1 MINLSHNLLSRLL
14 PSYLNLQNVKHLILR
29 GNNLTGISLPKV
41 VLNKLS
47 LLTLDIRDN
56 RMFGSIPE
64 EIDRLSNL
72 RVLLLSGNHFSGMIP
87 KKLCQLEKISIMNL
101 SRNSFSGTIPYCFR
115 KITFGQID
123 ASEFVYISDA
133 SFFRFW
139 FSPPI

>member
-1 MINLSHNLLSRLL
+1 M
-14 PSYLNLQNVKHLILR
+14 
-29 GNNLTGISLPKV
+29 NNLTGITLLKV
-41 VLNKLS
+41 VLNSLS

-56 RMFGSIPE
+56 RFFDSIPE
-64 EIDRLSNL
+64 EIDSLSKL

-87 KKLCQLEKISIMNL
+87 KKLCQLEKIGIMDL